1 MKKINILFFID
12 NDRLRSIFYEVCEI
26 IQQDSIFNFL
36 FLDQKKLTDHTT
48 DHVIMDDKYLDSNPD
63 ITQYCKKIFL
73 IVISEKY
80 QSPKIKNIE
89 IINNFIPLRV
99 NELLSRILKDIKQ
112 TETQL
117 VRKLSFV
124 TFNYDPGMRTLSNK
138 ENSLRFTEKEDQIF
152 QCLLNNSN
160 TYISKKVLLQKVWSY
175 DENIDT
181 HTLET
186 HIYALRKKISKRLA
200 LKDLIIF
207 EENKGYYLDKSIL

>member
-1 MKKINILFFID
+1 MN
-12 NDRLRSIFYEVCEI
+12 FYQE
-26 IQQDSIFNFL
+26 F
-36 FLDQKKLTDHTT
+36 
-48 DHVIMDDKYLDSNPD
+48 
-63 ITQYCKKIFL
+63 
-73 IVISEKY
+73 
-80 QSPKIKNIE
+80 
-89 IINNFIPLRV
+89 
-99 NELLSRILKDIKQ
+99 LKDIKQ